1 MSMTWTEILGF
12 LQSMIDLLV
21 KERLALI
28 KGGLD
33 VDLMVAEISHA
44 LEEARAADSNQESL
58 KRQLKT
64 STTLVEAKAR
74 RAYVVGSSALDM
86 AMGAVSKNSD
96 AAKNFQRLRSRVR
109 RDAKEDITIAEPL
122 PVPPVLADK

>member
-1 MSMTWTEILGF
+1 M
-12 LQSMIDLLV
+12 

-33 VDLMVAEISHA
+33 VDLMVAEIAHA
-44 LEEARAADSNQESL
+44 LEEARAANSNQESL

-64 STTLVEAKAR
+64 STTLAEEKAR

-96 AAKNFQRLRSRVR
+96 AAKNFQRIRSRIR
-109 RDAKEDITIAEPL
+109 REAKDDIAVPQPL